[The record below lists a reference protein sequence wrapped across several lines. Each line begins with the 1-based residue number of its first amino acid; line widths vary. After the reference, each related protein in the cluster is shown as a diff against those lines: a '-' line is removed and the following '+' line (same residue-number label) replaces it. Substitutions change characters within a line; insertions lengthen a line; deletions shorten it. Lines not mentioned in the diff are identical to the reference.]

1 MFTDFA
7 KIVLQFS
14 SASSSFSYIIFVIA
28 LWWLYI
34 IPHCKNLVTKK
45 QAKRETDERRP
56 IIQKQQTEK
65 PKLLHPFDDDP
76 PKCPGEAHSSSNCC
90 QGNSYNCP
98 ACKIIRI
105 QDNDTT
111 TQLATEEVVWF
122 TIFLLVNIIVNVAL
136 IVIFIYGQY
145 HHKPPHTIEGDKKK
159 TIPFKNLEIFS
170 VSSYFYS
177 LFCTLSSCF
186 IFSKI
191 MYGIQRK
198 CSDLNNYLNH
208 VNNFNE
214 NSAAINIYLVNS
226 LTNRRLQERINRLPN
241 NSQQEEEEEK
251 ALLYL
256 QQRDNDFVN
265 VAVKTLKMFELWFF
279 IHWIL
284 YIVSSFL
291 SVSLLLDAIQLTI
304 QATLPHT
311 KPGVHFHALEMIFL
325 TLFATS
331 NCIFFL
337 YPCLRAAAVTEA
349 RKKLIQRINRSC
361 SVDYPNIPTN
371 LKNEFI
377 SFLKGQKF
385 GFRLYILCAHMFFS
399 LNIAYISIFISL
411 LGILIRLS
419 STI

>member
-1 MFTDFA
+1 M
-7 KIVLQFS
+7 LQFS
-14 SASSSFSYIIFVIA
+14 STSSSFSYIIFVIA
-28 LWWLYI
+28 LWWLYVKS
-34 IPHCKNLVTKK
+34 HCKKIKPIDDVLSCLWSCLYVIYHCK
-45 QAKRETDERRP
+45 KREVDVEIKEIKT
-56 IIQKQQTEK
+56 
-65 PKLLHPFDDDP
+65 LHPFDDDIH
-76 PKCPGEAHSSSNCC
+76 KYPGKAHSSSNRC

-98 ACKIIRI
+98 VCNITRN
-105 QDNDTT
+105 QDVDTT
-111 TQLATEEVVWF
+111 TQLAKEEVVCF
-122 TIFLLVNIIVNVAL
+122 IIFLLANIIVNVAL
-136 IVIFIYGQY
+136 IVIFIIGQY
-145 HHKPPHTIEGDKKK
+145 HHGPPDIIEGDQKK
-159 TIPFKNLEIFS
+159 TTLFKNLEIFS
-170 VSSYFYS
+170 VSAYFYS

-198 CSDLNNYLNH
+198 CSNLYNYLNH

-226 LTNRRLQERINRLPN
+226 LTNQRLQERINRLPN

-256 QQRDNDFVN
+256 QQSDSDFVN
-265 VAVKTLKMFELWFF
+265 VAVKTLKIFELWFF

-304 QATLPHT
+304 QATLPHPR
-311 KPGVHFHALEMIFL
+311 PGVHFDALEMIFL

-361 SVDYPNIPTN
+361 SVHYPNIPTN
-371 LKNEFI
+371 LKKLFI

-385 GFRLYILCAHMFFS
+385 GFRLYILCAHIFFS

-411 LGILIRLS
+411 LGVLIRLS
-419 STI
+419 SNI

>member
-1 MFTDFA
+1 
-7 KIVLQFS
+7 
-14 SASSSFSYIIFVIA
+14 
-28 LWWLYI
+28 
-34 IPHCKNLVTKK
+34 
-45 QAKRETDERRP
+45 
-56 IIQKQQTEK
+56 
-65 PKLLHPFDDDP
+65 
-76 PKCPGEAHSSSNCC
+76 
-90 QGNSYNCP
+90 
-98 ACKIIRI
+98 
-105 QDNDTT
+105 
-111 TQLATEEVVWF
+111 
-122 TIFLLVNIIVNVAL
+122 
-136 IVIFIYGQY
+136 
-145 HHKPPHTIEGDKKK
+145 
-159 TIPFKNLEIFS
+159 
-170 VSSYFYS
+170 
-177 LFCTLSSCF
+177 
-186 IFSKI
+186 

-214 NSAAINIYLVNS
+214 NSAAINIYLENS
-226 LTNRRLQERINRLPN
+226 LTNQRLQERINRLPN
-241 NSQQEEEEEK
+241 SSQQEEEK

-256 QQRDNDFVN
+256 QQRDNRFVN
-265 VAVKTLKMFELWFF
+265 VAVETLKMFELWFF

-291 SVSLLLDAIQLTI
+291 SVSLLLDALQLTI
-304 QATLPHT
+304 QATLPH
-311 KPGVHFHALEMIFL
+311 PRSGVHFHTLEMIFL

-361 SVDYPNIPTN
+361 SVHYPNIPTN

-411 LGILIRLS
+411 LGILICLS

>member
-7 KIVLQFS
+7 KVVLQFS
-14 SASSSFSYIIFVIA
+14 AASSSFSYIIFVIA
-28 LWWLYI
+28 LWRLYV
-34 IPHCKNLVTKK
+34 IPHCKNLVTKEQVK
-45 QAKRETDERRP
+45 NDNQETEER
-56 IIQKQQTEK
+56 QQLK
-65 PKLLHPFDDDP
+65 PLHPFDDDP
-76 PKCPGEAHSSSNCC
+76 PKYPCKVHSNSNHCPVCSNSTR
-90 QGNSYNCP
+90 N
-98 ACKIIRI
+98 
-105 QDNDTT
+105 QDDDTT
-111 TQLATEEVVWF
+111 TQLTKEEVVWF
-122 TIFLLVNIIVNVAL
+122 TIFLVVNIIFN
-136 IVIFIYGQY
+136 IVLMLIFIYGQY
-145 HHKPPHTIEGDKKK
+145 HHNPPNTIEGDKKK
-159 TIPFKNLEIFS
+159 TILFKYLEIFS
-170 VSSYFYS
+170 VSAYFYS

-198 CSDLNNYLNH
+198 CINLYNYLGH
-208 VNNFNE
+208 VNQCLGNE
-214 NSAAINIYLVNS
+214 NSNNEALKAKDKSSRTISKETQKINLS
-226 LTNRRLQERINRLPN
+226 TEQRC
-241 NSQQEEEEEK
+241 S
-251 ALLYL
+251 LYL
-256 QQRDNDFVN
+256 QQCDNDFVD

-311 KPGVHFHALEMIFL
+311 QPGVHFHGFEMAFL
-325 TLFATS
+325 VLFAIS

-371 LKNEFI
+371 LKKEFI

-385 GFRLYILCAHMFFS
+385 GFRLNILCAHIFFS

>member
-1 MFTDFA
+1 M
-7 KIVLQFS
+7 LQFS
-14 SASSSFSYIIFVIA
+14 SASSSLSYFVFVIP

-34 IPHCKNLVTKK
+34 KSHCKEIKPIDNVLSCLCSCLYIIYHCK
-45 QAKRETDERRP
+45 KREVVEDNKE
-56 IIQKQQTEK
+56 IK
-65 PKLLHPFDDDP
+65 PLHPFDDDTHMY
-76 PKCPGEAHSSSNCC
+76 PGKAHSSSNRCHRN
-90 QGNSYNCP
+90 GVIACP
-98 ACKIIRI
+98 VCDIIKN

-111 TQLATEEVVWF
+111 TQLATEEARWF
-122 TIFLLVNIIVNVAL
+122 TIFLLINIIVNVSL
-136 IVIFIYGQY
+136 MVIFIFGQY
-145 HHKPPHTIEGDKKK
+145 LHGPPETIEGDNNNK
-159 TIPFKNLEIFS
+159 TIDTGFLKIFELFS

-198 CSDLNNYLNH
+198 CSNLYKYLDH
-208 VNNFNE
+208 VNDFNE
-214 NSAAINIYLVNS
+214 NKAAIDGYLENFW
-226 LTNRRLQERINRLPN
+226 TNETLQEKLL
-241 NSQQEEEEEK
+241 NSSPQQKDEE

-256 QQRDNDFVN
+256 QQRDNEFVN
-265 VAVKTLKMFELWFF
+265 LAVKTLNMFELWFF

-304 QATLPHT
+304 KATLPYPQ
-311 KPGVHFHALEMIFL
+311 PGVHFHALEMIFL

-371 LKNEFI
+371 LKKEFI

-385 GFRLYILCAHMFFS
+385 GFRLHILCAHIFFS

-411 LGILIRLS
+411 LAILIRLS
-419 STI
+419 GNI

>member
-7 KIVLQFS
+7 KVVLQFS
-14 SASSSFSYIIFVIA
+14 AASSSLSYIIFVIA
-28 LWWLYI
+28 LWWLYVK
-34 IPHCKNLVTKK
+34 PHYKNLVTKEQK
-45 QAKRETDERRP
+45 ETGERRP
-56 IIQKQQTEK
+56 MIQQQETKK
-65 PKLLHPFDDDP
+65 PKPLHPFDDDP
-76 PKCPGEAHSSSNCC
+76 PKYPGVVHNNSNHC
-90 QGNSYNCP
+90 QDNCP
-98 ACKIIRI
+98 ACKIIRN
-105 QDNDTT
+105 QDDDTT
-111 TQLATEEVVWF
+111 TQLTKEEVVWF
-122 TIFLLVNIIVNVAL
+122 TIFLLVNIIVNMSL
-136 IVIFIYGQY
+136 MVIFICGQY
-145 HHKPPHTIEGDKKK
+145 HHNPPNTIEGDKKK
-159 TIPFKNLEIFS
+159 TTIFKNLEIFS
-170 VSSYFYS
+170 ASAYFYS

-198 CSDLNNYLNH
+198 CSNLYNYLNH

-214 NSAAINIYLVNS
+214 NGPDDYLKNFF
-226 LTNRRLQERINRLPN
+226 TDQRLLQM
-241 NSQQEEEEEK
+241 EEEK
-251 ALLYL
+251 KIIYL
-256 QQRDNDFVN
+256 QQRDNNFVN

-304 QATLPHT
+304 QATLPHPG
-311 KPGVHFHALEMIFL
+311 PGVQFNPLEMIFL

-361 SVDYPNIPTN
+361 SVDFPNIPTN
-371 LKNEFI
+371 LKKLFI

-385 GFRLYILCAHMFFS
+385 GFRLYILCAHIFFS

-411 LGILIRLS
+411 LGILLRLS

>member
-1 MFTDFA
+1 MFTDFT
-7 KIVLQFS
+7 KVVLQFS

-28 LWWLYI
+28 LWWLYV
-34 IPHCKNLVTKK
+34 IPHCNNLVTKK
-45 QAKRETDERRP
+45 QAERE
-56 IIQKQQTEK
+56 TEK
-65 PKLLHPFDDDP
+65 PKPLHPFDDDP
-76 PKCPGEAHSSSNCC
+76 PKCPGKAHSSNNRC
-90 QGNSYNCP
+90 QGNGNNCP
-98 ACKIIRI
+98 VCKTIRI
-105 QDNDTT
+105 QDDDST

-122 TIFLLVNIIVNVAL
+122 TIFLLVNIIVNVSL

-145 HHKPPHTIEGDKKK
+145 LYHHNRPDTIEGDQKK
-159 TIPFKNLEIFS
+159 TTLFKNLEIFS

-198 CSDLNNYLNH
+198 CSDLYKYLNH

-226 LTNRRLQERINRLPN
+226 LTNQRLQERINRLHN

-361 SVDYPNIPTN
+361 SVDYPNISTN

-411 LGILIRLS
+411 LGVLIRLS

>member
-1 MFTDFA
+1 M
-7 KIVLQFS
+7 LQFS

-28 LWWLYI
+28 LWWLYV
-34 IPHCKNLVTKK
+34 IPHCKKIKPIDDVLSCLWSCLYVICHCK
-45 QAKRETDERRP
+45 KREVDVEIKEIKT
-56 IIQKQQTEK
+56 
-65 PKLLHPFDDDP
+65 LHPFDDDTYNY
-76 PKCPGEAHSSSNCC
+76 PGKAHSSSNRC

-98 ACKIIRI
+98 VCNITRN
-105 QDNDTT
+105 QDIDTT
-111 TQLATEEVVWF
+111 TQLAKQEVVWF
-122 TIFLLVNIIVNVAL
+122 IIFLLTNIIVNVAL
-136 IVIFIYGQY
+136 IVIFSIGQY
-145 HHKPPHTIEGDKKK
+145 RHEPPDTIEGNQKK
-159 TIPFKNLEIFS
+159 TTLFKNLEIFS
-170 VSSYFYS
+170 VSAYFYS

-198 CSDLNNYLNH
+198 CSDLDKYLNH

-214 NSAAINIYLVNS
+214 NKAAINIYLVNS
-226 LTNRRLQERINRLPN
+226 FTNRRLQERINRLPN
-241 NSQQEEEEEK
+241 NSQQEEEK

-265 VAVKTLKMFELWFF
+265 VAGKTLKIFELWFF

-304 QATLPHT
+304 QATLPHPR
-311 KPGVHFHALEMIFL
+311 PGVHFHAFQMVFL

-361 SVDYPNIPTN
+361 SVDYPNIPKN

-377 SFLKGQKF
+377 GFLNGQKF
-385 GFRLYILCAHMFFS
+385 GFRLYILCVHMFFS

-411 LGILIRLS
+411 LGVLIRLS

>member
-1 MFTDFA
+1 M
-7 KIVLQFS
+7 
-14 SASSSFSYIIFVIA
+14 
-28 LWWLYI
+28 
-34 IPHCKNLVTKK
+34 
-45 QAKRETDERRP
+45 
-56 IIQKQQTEK
+56 IQQQQIEK

-76 PKCPGEAHSSSNCC
+76 PKSPGEAHSSNNRC
-90 QGNSYNCP
+90 QGNSNNCP
-98 ACKIIRI
+98 VCNITRN
-105 QDNDTT
+105 QDDDTT
-111 TQLATEEVVWF
+111 TQLAKEEVVWF
-122 TIFLLVNIIVNVAL
+122 TIFLLVNIIVNVSL

-145 HHKPPHTIEGDKKK
+145 HHESPHTIEGDNKK
-159 TIPFKNLEIFS
+159 TIPFKNWEIFS
-170 VSSYFYS
+170 VSTYFYS

-191 MYGIQRK
+191 MYGIQTK
-198 CSDLNNYLNH
+198 CNNLYNYLDH
-208 VNNFNE
+208 VNNFDE
-214 NSAAINIYLVNS
+214 NGAAIDVYLKNFW
-226 LTNRRLQERINRLPN
+226 TNETLQERINRLLNP
-241 NSQQEEEEEK
+241 SAQQVEEEK

-265 VAVKTLKMFELWFF
+265 VAVKTLKIFELWFF

-304 QATLPHT
+304 QATLPHPQ
-311 KPGVHFHALEMIFL
+311 PGVHFHTLEMVFL

-349 RKKLIQRINRSC
+349 RKKLIQRINKSC
-361 SVDYPNIPTN
+361 LVDYPKISTN
-371 LKNEFI
+371 LKKLFI

-385 GFRLYILCAHMFFS
+385 GFRLHILCAHIFFS
-399 LNIAYISIFISL
+399 LSIAYISIFISL

-419 STI
+419 DNI

>member
-1 MFTDFA
+1 MENENDMEE
-7 KIVLQFS
+7 VE
-14 SASSSFSYIIFVIA
+14 
-28 LWWLYI
+28 
-34 IPHCKNLVTKK
+34 NGDDEDE
-45 QAKRETDERRP
+45 KRSM
-56 IIQKQQTEK
+56 IQKQEVETLK
-65 PKLLHPFDDDP
+65 PLHPFDDDP
-76 PKCPGEAHSSSNCC
+76 PKHPCKVHSNGNHC
-90 QGNSYNCP
+90 QDNCP
-98 ACKIIRI
+98 VCSNITKK
-105 QDNDTT
+105 QDDDTT
-111 TQLATEEVVWF
+111 TQLTKEEVVWF
-122 TIFLLVNIIVNVAL
+122 TIFLLVNIIINIVL
-136 IVIFIYGQY
+136 MVIFIYGQY
-145 HHKPPHTIEGDKKK
+145 HHNPPNTIEGNKNK
-159 TIPFKNLEIFS
+159 TILFKNLEIFS
-170 VSSYFYS
+170 VSGYFYS

-198 CSDLNNYLNH
+198 CINLYNYLDH
-208 VNNFNE
+208 VNQCLGNE
-214 NSAAINIYLVNS
+214 NNNNEALKAKDKNSRTISKETQKINLS
-226 LTNRRLQERINRLPN
+226 TEQR
-241 NSQQEEEEEK
+241 SS
-251 ALLYL
+251 LYL
-256 QQRDNDFVN
+256 QQCDNDFVD

-291 SVSLLLDAIQLTI
+291 SLSLLLDAIQLTI
-304 QATLPHT
+304 QATLPHPQ
-311 KPGVHFHALEMIFL
+311 PGVHFKPLEMIFL

-331 NCIFFL
+331 NCILFL

-371 LKNEFI
+371 LKKEFI

-385 GFRLYILCAHMFFS
+385 GFRLYILCAHIFFS